1 MTMGEDKSFAGVS
14 ECEII
19 GIAGNIGAG
28 KSVVSR
34 ILRCNGYTVY
44 DCDREA
50 SMLMIADDFLRMRL
64 TDILGETCYLPDG
77 SLNKGYVAEKIFSS
91 PEHRE
96 KVNSVVHEAVRNDI
110 LRQAESRSKG
120 KLFVESA
127 IMATSGLD
135 RLCSAIWVVDAPENL
150 RLRRVMLRNGM
161 QEIEV
166 RKRMETQKGE
176 LALLPKEK
184 VVAVNNDD
192 TSMLLSEV
200 INLVDPYVESQ
211 SFEIT
216 CMPS

>member
-1 MTMGEDKSFAGVS
+1 MGKDEALVGDSG
-14 ECEII
+14 CEII

-34 ILRCNGYTVY
+34 VLRCNGYTVY

-50 SMLMIADDFLRMRL
+50 SVLMIADDLLRMRL
-64 TDILGETCYLPDG
+64 KDILGEICYLPDG
-77 SLNKGYVAEKIFSS
+77 SLNKAYVAEKIFSS

-110 LRQAESRSKG
+110 MRRAARRGKG

-135 RLCSAIWVVDAPENL
+135 RLCSAIWVVDAPEDV
-150 RLRRVMLRNGM
+150 RLRRVILRNGM
-161 QEIEV
+161 QEADV
-166 RKRMETQKGE
+166 RKRMETQRGE
-176 LALLPKEK
+176 LALLPKDK
-184 VVAVNNDD
+184 MVVVHNDD
-192 TSMLLSEV
+192 TSEVLSEV
-200 INLVDPYVESQ
+200 IHLVDPHVESL